1 MTNFRKMIVGANW
14 KIYKKSS
21 HEVKEFVN
29 NLKKELAK
37 YRTDLMDAY
46 ILPDP
51 VSLRTLKDELDGYPI
66 SYGAQD
72 VFWEDEGSY
81 TGCISPIILRDIG
94 CKYVFIGHSE
104 RKKYFKET
112 DIIINK
118 KIHSCY
124 RNGLFPILLIGE
136 TLEEKNY
143 NKTNKVLKKQLSMGL
158 DGIPASF
165 LSKMVIVYE
174 PVWAIGKKDSA
185 SLDLIEESHIIIRN
199 LLSALYG
206 KDIANLT
213 RILYGGSVNIQNGK
227 GIIRIA
233 DVDGLAIT
241 RGALDADNFVK
252 FIKIT
257 EKEVCKRFKKQNGR
271 GK

>member
-72 VFWEDEGSY
+72 VFWEDKGSY

-143 NKTNKVLKKQLSMGL
+143 NKTNKVLKKQ
-158 DGIPASF
+158 
-165 LSKMVIVYE
+165 
-174 PVWAIGKKDSA
+174 
-185 SLDLIEESHIIIRN
+185 
-199 LLSALYG
+199 
-206 KDIANLT
+206 
-213 RILYGGSVNIQNGK
+213 
-227 GIIRIA
+227 
-233 DVDGLAIT
+233 
-241 RGALDADNFVK
+241 
-252 FIKIT
+252 
-257 EKEVCKRFKKQNGR
+257 
-271 GK
+271 